1 MAIIICNVLV
11 ALFALAVSIPMANI
25 IDDLADEKKLTAKG
39 ILRKRNMNVKIAL
52 ITALVLIALFYKY
65 GFSYQFVAFAFLAII
80 LIMDAFVDMKAE
92 IIPNILNFVGFLI
105 GIVLTYIMLV
115 MDFSIGIDMLLGMFV
130 GARNI

>member
-115 MDFSIGIDMLLGMFV
+115 MDFSIGIDKLLGMFV

>member
-105 GIVLTYIMLV
+105 EIVLTYIMLV